1 MIWMVALIGSLA
13 GFLFGYDEGIIAGS
27 LELVTQYFSMGNQDI
42 GAMTSALPFGALF
55 GSVAIG
61 ALLVSSMRKR
71 FGRRWFL
78 ACAAALFIVGAIG
91 AGATESLGILVLS
104 RLVLGLAIGMASV
117 IAPLYL
123 AETAPA
129 AQRGA
134 IVAVYQLAITL
145 GILGAYLINYL
156 LYDAGAWRGM
166 FASSIIPAALMLI
179 GVYFIPESPRW
190 LLSAGRVTD
199 AERALRMLR
208 KADAALVQDE
218 LSDIERGL
226 QNEGNSIGTIK
237 DVFTMPIAPVLCL
250 AMLLFCLQQLSG
262 INVIIYYAPQIF
274 KQMGFE
280 ASSGQ
285 LLATLGIGV
294 VNVLVTLLAMLWV
307 DKMGR
312 RFLLL
317 LGFAGA
323 ALSLSGLAL
332 ASFWQSSYIAYAA
345 LACLA
350 TYIFS
355 FAVSIGPV
363 PHIAMSELFPLSVRG
378 LGMGFAAASN
388 WVWNTA
394 VVFAFPFMQHHW
406 GIAATFLFYG
416 FVCAVGFVFVYRHMP
431 ETRNQS
437 LEQITAFLMQGGR
450 LSKLGRP
457 ETLKP
462 NTSSHS

>member
-27 LELVTQYFSMGNQDI
+27 LELVTRYFFMGNQDI
-42 GAMTSALPFGALF
+42 GTMTGALPFGALF
-55 GSVAIG
+55 GSVVIG

-78 ACAAALFIVGAIG
+78 GCAAALFILGALG
-91 AGATESLGILVLS
+91 ASVAENLSILVLS

-129 AQRGA
+129 HQRGA
-134 IVAVYQLAITL
+134 VVAVYQLAITL
-145 GILGAYLINYL
+145 GILGAYTVNYAL
-156 LYDAGAWRGM
+156 FDAGAWRGM
-166 FASSIIPAALMLI
+166 FASSMIPATLMLI
-179 GVYFIPESPRW
+179 GVFFIPESPRW
-190 LLSAGRVTD
+190 LLSAGRKQD
-199 AERALRMLR
+199 AEQALCVLR
-208 KADAALVQDE
+208 RGNAASVQNE
-218 LSDIERGL
+218 LLDIACGL
-226 QNEGNSIGTIK
+226 QNERSSLGAVK
-237 DVFTMPIAPVLCL
+237 DLFQMPVAPVLCL

-274 KQMGFE
+274 KQLGFE

-285 LLATLGIGV
+285 LLATLGIGI

-323 ALSLSGLAL
+323 AMSLTGLAL
-332 ASFWQSSYIAYAA
+332 AGFWQSGYIAYVA
-345 LACLA
+345 LICLA

-388 WVWNTA
+388 WTWNTA
-394 VVFAFPFMQHHW
+394 VVFAFPFMQQHW
-406 GIAATFLFYG
+406 GIASTFLFYG
-416 FVCAVGFVFVYRHMP
+416 LVCATGFIFVYRYMP

-457 ETLKP
+457 KSLQE
-462 NTSSHS
+462 SSS

>member
-1 MIWMVALIGSLA
+1 MIWLVALIGSLA

-27 LELVTQYFSMGNQDI
+27 LELVTQYFAMGNQDI
-42 GAMTSALPFGALF
+42 GTMTSALPFGALF
-55 GSVAIG
+55 GSMLIG
-61 ALLVSSMRKR
+61 ALLVSSLRRR

-91 AGATESLGILVLS
+91 ASAAASLSILVLS
-104 RLVLGLAIGMASV
+104 RLILGLAIGMASV

-129 AQRGA
+129 HQRGA
-134 IVAVYQLAITL
+134 VVAVYQLAITL
-145 GILGAYLINYL
+145 GILAAYVVNYA

-166 FASSIIPAALMLI
+166 FASSVIPAALMFI
-179 GVYFIPESPRW
+179 GVMFIPESPRW
-190 LLSAGRVTD
+190 LLSAGRKKQ
-199 AERALRMLR
+199 AERSLYALRNKNATM
-208 KADAALVQDE
+208 VHDE
-218 LSDIERGL
+218 LLMIERGL
-226 QNEGNSIGTIK
+226 QQEGQTSGSIG
-237 DVFTMPIAPVLCL
+237 DLFRMPIAPVLCL

-274 KQMGFE
+274 KQLGFA

-285 LLATLGIGV
+285 LLATLGIGL

-332 ASFWQSSYIAYAA
+332 ASFLQSTYIAYVA
-345 LACLA
+345 LSCLA
-350 TYIFS
+350 LYIFS

-388 WVWNTA
+388 WIWNTA
-394 VVFAFPFMQHHW
+394 VVFSFPFMQQQW
-406 GIAATFLFYG
+406 GIAMTFLFYG
-416 FVCAVGFVFVYRHMP
+416 MVCAIGFAFVYRYMP
-431 ETRNQS
+431 ETRNRS
-437 LEQITAFLMQGGR
+437 LEEITSFLMQGKRLAQFGR
-450 LSKLGRP
+450 A
-457 ETLKP
+457 KP
-462 NTSSHS
+462 SA